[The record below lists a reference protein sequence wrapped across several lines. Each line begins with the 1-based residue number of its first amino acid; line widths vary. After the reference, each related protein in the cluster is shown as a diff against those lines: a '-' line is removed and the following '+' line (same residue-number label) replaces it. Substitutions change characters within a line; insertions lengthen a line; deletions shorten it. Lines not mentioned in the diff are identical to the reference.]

1 MTNAELELQKL
12 EQQLDAAWM
21 RWQRLENDDTLHTTG
36 SPYWAEKRAAQD
48 AYFALKRQFQAQA
61 QGCR

>member
-1 MTNAELELQKL
+1 MTAAERELQEL
-12 EQQLDAAWM
+12 EQQMDAAWM

-48 AYFALKRQFQAQA
+48 TYFALKRQYQAQA

>member
-1 MTNAELELQKL
+1 MTNDELKLQELE
-12 EQQLDAAWM
+12 EQMDAAWM

-36 SPYWAEKRAAQD
+36 SPCWAERRAAQD
-48 AYFALKRQFQAQA
+48 KYFALKHQF